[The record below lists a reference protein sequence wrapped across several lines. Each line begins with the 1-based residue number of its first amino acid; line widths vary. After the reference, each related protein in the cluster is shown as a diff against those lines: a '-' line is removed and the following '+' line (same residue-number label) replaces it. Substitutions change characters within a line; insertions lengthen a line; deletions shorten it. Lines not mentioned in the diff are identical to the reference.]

1 MGNVGDMEIILLIAA
16 LAATPFGAALLADKP
31 TQKRVARF
39 VDIHWLQPL
48 EEKVKPA
55 SLAPS
60 VIPAEY
66 GKLEPK
72 DRNVQAHKKLAELW
86 QDAFDWFAIEN
97 VAEVL
102 RGAKHIRETR
112 MEYVEPQRERVETI
126 QACQKSS
133 GNYFGYYAL
142 EIKATEALN
151 EVMEDAKKLFPMS
164 SDQAKALALSEKY
177 GWELID
183 NDLIRLAR
191 KKQMPTF
198 DYIALT
204 SV

>member
-1 MGNVGDMEIILLIAA
+1 MEIILLIAA

-72 DRNVQAHKKLAELW
+72 DRNEQAHKKLAELW
-86 QDAFDWFAIEN
+86 QDAFDWFSIPDA
-97 VAEVL
+97 AEVL
-102 RGAKHIRETR
+102 RGAKYIEA
-112 MEYVEPQRERVETI
+112 ERVEYVTPEKEVLENI
-126 QACQKSS
+126 QYRKMKSGS
-133 GNYFGYYAL
+133 YFGFFEL
-142 EIKATEALN
+142 EHRAMDRLN
-151 EVMEDAKKLFPMS
+151 DAIEVANEMFPMS
-164 SDQAKALALSEKY
+164 SDQAKALALSKKY
-177 GWELID
+177 GWELVD